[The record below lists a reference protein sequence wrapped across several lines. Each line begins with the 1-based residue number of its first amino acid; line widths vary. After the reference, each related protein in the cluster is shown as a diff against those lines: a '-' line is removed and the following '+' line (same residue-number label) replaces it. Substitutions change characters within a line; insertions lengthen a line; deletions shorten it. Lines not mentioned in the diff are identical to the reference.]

1 MILNIVHQLMKS
13 PRNIQFT
20 VISVFVF
27 ALFHETLKDL
37 LLFSYSS
44 QLFLYIMFIP
54 LVSAYFLYDKR
65 KKVFFNLSYSVFPGS
80 VVALTGLIVYIM
92 GKVWRPQFTQTEY
105 LSVMTLSA
113 LSIWLGG
120 FIALYGLRTF
130 KKAAFPL
137 CFLFLMI
144 PIPNAVLDQ
153 SMVIL
158 QKGSADAA
166 DLFFKMV
173 GVPAYREGFVFSLS
187 NQKFEIARD
196 CTGIRSFV
204 YLFITSLIFGR
215 LFIGSVG
222 RRVLLMLFV
231 LPITIVQ
238 NTFRVVTLALTGNYL
253 NMSVFKIL
261 HGYGG
266 LPFVSV
272 AMGLLIMVVWCLHK
286 TEKQVTPQE
295 NA

>member
-1 MILNIVHQLMKS
+1 MKS

-20 VISVFVF
+20 VFSVFVL

-65 KKVFFNLSYSVFPGS
+65 KKVFSNPSYSVFPGS
-80 VVALTGLIVYIM
+80 VVVLTGLIVYIM
-92 GKVWRPQFTQTEY
+92 GKVWRPHFTQTDY

-113 LSIWLGG
+113 LTIWLGG

-144 PIPNAVLDQ
+144 PIPSAVLDQ

-158 QKGSADAA
+158 QKGSAEAA
-166 DLFFKMV
+166 DLFFKIA

-187 NQKFEIARD
+187 NQKFEIAKKLHRH
-196 CTGIRSFV
+196 
-204 YLFITSLIFGR
+204 SLICLPVYYQSNFR
-215 LFIGSVG
+215 PAVYRVG
-222 RRVLLMLFV
+222 RPKGPSHAVC
-231 LPITIVQ
+231 IAH
-238 NTFRVVTLALTGNYL
+238 NDCSKYL
-253 NMSVFKIL
+253 QGRYPVP
-261 HGYGG
+261 HR
-266 LPFVSV
+266 
-272 AMGLLIMVVWCLHK
+272 
-286 TEKQVTPQE
+286 
-295 NA
+295 